1 MKEMRKTARIAEKV
15 STVGI
20 RNQVTMPKVIRESLK
35 ITTKIT
41 VFIKAVDKEKKLVI
55 TVKEPES
62 GVYNKIKISEKGQLV
77 VPKNLRESM
86 GIKEGMNLMFSKTGE
101 GIKVTKLERAGK
113 EKEQLD
119 TWQLVI
125 DFFSVLQKHGL
136 RAEVKGEN
144 LLVTGGKGGVEFI
157 RELEEMMEVR
167 VMVEKTAEGIELT
180 PLS

>member
-1 MKEMRKTARIAEKV
+1 MSKKERTVEKV

-41 VFIKAVDKEKKLVI
+41 AYIRAVDKEKKMVI

-62 GVYNKIKISEKGQLV
+62 GVYNRIKISEKGQLV

-86 GIKEGMNLMFSKTGE
+86 GIKEGTNLMFEKKGE
-101 GIKVTKLERAGK
+101 GIRVTKLDVAGKGK
-113 EKEQLD
+113 EKLD

-125 DFFSVLQKHGL
+125 DFVSILQKHGL
-136 RAEVKGEN
+136 QPEVKGGD
-144 LLVTGGKGGVEFI
+144 LLVTGGKGGMEFI
-157 RELEEMMEVR
+157 RELR
-167 VMVEKTAEGIELT
+167 TR
-180 PLS
+180 